1 MTPAGDEASA
11 TVGADLSQM
20 PRETVAKLLTVSRR
34 LSESGDLESI
44 LRLVID
50 ALRDLLRAERATVFE
65 YDATSDEL
73 FTAVAHGIGQR
84 QEQAILDGTPP
95 QPPTI
100 RIPATKGIAGAAA
113 TSLSIVNITDAY
125 ADPRFNRAVDVA
137 TGFRTRTILAI
148 PLVDHERNLVGVAQV
163 LNKTDGS
170 FDAAD
175 QEIAA
180 GLAAQA
186 AVAIKRGR
194 LMEDRL
200 ARDRLERD
208 LLVARTIQ
216 QQTFP
221 SDLPEVPG
229 FDVAATSVPA
239 DQCGGDAYDV
249 LALRDGVLCS
259 GTDVPNAMQLLLA
272 DATGHGIGAAL
283 SSMQTRGMVRL
294 GVRLG
299 QPLARIAQETNGQL
313 CEDLPGGRFVTAW
326 LARVWPESG
335 EIESFSAG
343 QGPLLIYR
351 RAGDSFEMIPTD
363 GPPFGV
369 FAWDEEIAVTRTT
382 LGVGD
387 ALLALTDGFFEAE
400 SPTGVQFGQDGVER
414 VVRAHRDEP
423 AAALLRAIADA
434 VLDFSDNA
442 PPADDRTGIILI
454 RNR

>member
-1 MTPAGDEASA
+1 MTRAGEDATTAS
-11 TVGADLSQM
+11 GPDLSRM
-20 PRETVAKLLTVSRR
+20 PRETVGKLLTVSRR

-50 ALRDLLRAERATVFE
+50 ALRDVLRAERATVFE
-65 YDATSDEL
+65 YDANSNEL

-84 QEQAILDGTPP
+84 DESAVLDGSPP
-95 QPPTI
+95 QPQII

-113 TSLSIVNITDAY
+113 TALEIVNIPDAY
-125 ADPRFNRAVDVA
+125 ADTRFNRAVDLA
-137 TGFRTRTILAI
+137 TGFRTRNILAI
-148 PLVDHERNLVGVAQV
+148 PLIDHERNLVGVAQV
-163 LNKTDGS
+163 LNKVEGA
-170 FDAAD
+170 FDLAD
-175 QEIAA
+175 EEIAM

-200 ARDRLERD
+200 ARDRMERD

-221 SDLPEVPG
+221 SDLPEVAG

-249 LALRDGVLCS
+249 LALRDGVICTNGES
-259 GTDVPNAMQLLLA
+259 PNAMQLLLA

-326 LARVWPESG
+326 MARVSPTTG
-335 EIESFSAG
+335 DLESFSAG

-351 RAGDSFEMIPTD
+351 KASDEFEMIPTD

-369 FAWDEEIAVTRTT
+369 FAWDEPVTVTRTS
-382 LGVGD
+382 LAIGD
-387 ALLALTDGFFEAE
+387 VLLALTDGFFEAE
-400 SPTGVQFGQDGVER
+400 SPSGVQFGQTGVEVIVRANRNAPAATMLSAITDGVLE
-414 VVRAHRDEP
+414 
-423 AAALLRAIADA
+423 
-434 VLDFSDNA
+434 FSDNA

-454 RNR
+454 RTA

>member
-1 MTPAGDEASA
+1 MPRIRNDPTAAS
-11 TVGADLSQM
+11 GPDLSQM
-20 PRETVAKLLTVSRR
+20 PAETVSKLLTVSRR

-44 LRLVID
+44 LGLVID

-65 YDATSDEL
+65 YDADTDEL

-84 QEQAILDGTPP
+84 DDTTVLDGAPPPP
-95 QPPTI
+95 QII
-100 RIPATKGIAGAAA
+100 RIPASKGIAGAAA
-113 TSLSIVNITDAY
+113 SSLEIVNIPDAY
-125 ADPRFNRAVDVA
+125 ANARFNRAVDLA
-137 TGFRTRTILAI
+137 TGFHTRNILAI
-148 PLVDHERNLVGVAQV
+148 PLIDHEHNLVGVAQV
-163 LNKTDGS
+163 LNKIDGT

-175 QEIAA
+175 EEIAL

-186 AVAIKRGR
+186 AVAMKRGR

-200 ARDRLERD
+200 ARDRMERD

-221 SDLPEVPG
+221 SDLPNMRG
-229 FDVAATSVPA
+229 FDVAAMSVPA

-249 LALRDGVLCS
+249 LVLRDGEIC
-259 GTDVPNAMQLLLA
+259 TDADDPDAMQLLLA

-299 QPLARIAQETNGQL
+299 QSLARIAQETNGQM

-326 LARVWPESG
+326 MARLSQSTGDV
-335 EIESFSAG
+335 ESFSAG

-351 RAGDSFEMIPTD
+351 RESDEFEMLPTD
-363 GPPFGV
+363 GPPLGV
-369 FAWDEEIAVTRTT
+369 FEWEEPVTVTLTT
-382 LGVGD
+382 LAVGD

-400 SPTGVQFGQDGVER
+400 SPAGGQFGQEGIEAI
-414 VVRAHRDEP
+414 VRANRDEP
-423 AAALLRAIADA
+423 STTILRAIADA
-434 VLDFSDNA
+434 VLEFTDNG

-454 RNR
+454 RRG